1 MFGVLWLPSLREANQ
16 RLIGWTWVKF
26 AYAVTYLVEVVRLA
40 PIKTGSLLTVCVPGE
55 SQTIMTI
62 EYSRDGGGREPLA
75 AFAELSKIMLGEG
88 SLNETLGRIAALAR
102 ETIPDTDEVSVT
114 FVDRDKANTVVFTGQ
129 LAMHLDERQYESGLG
144 PCLDAALTGETV
156 VVDVA
161 DDNLYQDFAQS
172 ARRAGVTHSVSVG
185 LPVPQR
191 VVGALNVYASTPDPL
206 AEETISLAQAFAS
219 YAGVAVAN
227 AALYNR
233 TAELADQM
241 RAAMQSRS
249 VIEQAKGI
257 LMGRHGCSADDAFK
271 KLTRTSQHSHRKLRD
286 IAQSIVDNTHSDQ

>member
-1 MFGVLWLPSLREANQ
+1 
-16 RLIGWTWVKF
+16 
-26 AYAVTYLVEVVRLA
+26 
-40 PIKTGSLLTVCVPGE
+40 
-55 SQTIMTI
+55 MTI
-62 EYSRDGGGREPLA
+62 KYSRDGGEREPLA

-102 ETIPDTDEVSVT
+102 DTIPNSDEVSVT
-114 FVDRDKANTVVFTGQ
+114 FVDRDKPKTVVFTGQ
-129 LAMHLDERQYESGLG
+129 LAVHLDERQYESGLG
-144 PCLDAALTGETV
+144 PCVDAALTGETV

-161 DDNLYQDFAQS
+161 NDNLYRDFARS

-191 VVGALNVYASTPDPL
+191 VVGALNIYASTPDPL
-206 AEETISLAQAFAS
+206 AEETIGLAQAFAS

-227 AALYNR
+227 AALYNY
-233 TAELADQM
+233 TAGLADQM

-257 LMGRHGCSADDAFK
+257 LMARDGCSADDAFK
-271 KLTRTSQHSHRKLRD
+271 KLTRLSQNSHRKLRD
-286 IAQSIVDNTHSDQ
+286 IAQSIVDGTHSDQPVTEGVPGS